1 MPLTYQYKRVH
12 HGEVGGVARRQRNLP
27 TFVSS
32 LLSMNP
38 TSATKTGQVFDWL
51 VLRRLLTYVTP
62 YRATFIGL
70 IVLTVATA
78 VLGTVRPA
86 LIQRMVDVDITNN
99 DWAGL
104 NRSTLWLLGLLLVH
118 TLVSYL
124 QTYYGGWLGQYIVR
138 DIRTDL
144 FRHLLSLKLSFFDRT
159 PIGVL
164 VTRNISD
171 VETLADVFSEGLAA
185 MVGDLLQIVFLMI
198 FMFWTNWQL
207 ALISL
212 SVIPP
217 LLFSTY
223 VFKEKVKGS
232 FQEVR
237 NAVAKLNSFVQEHL
251 TGMNVVQIFNN
262 EEREYQKFK
271 DINQEHTRANI
282 KSVLYYSVYFPVA
295 EVLGAIGVGLLVWY
309 AAQGQINGSIS
320 KGELIAFIMYN
331 ALFFRPIRQ
340 IADRFNTLQL
350 GLVSTERLLRLLDSK
365 DLISSSGTLAV
376 PQLQGEVEFD
386 HVWFAYNRQD
396 SEANQQDGPT
406 DTPEWVLRDISFH
419 VQPGQTVAFV
429 GATGAGKTS
438 IINLLS
444 RFYDIQQGHIKVDG
458 HDLRDYD
465 LSQLRRQ
472 IGVVL
477 QDVFLF
483 AGSIRANITLGNADI
498 SDAKIWEAAALV
510 GAQRFMER
518 LPGGLDYPV
527 MERGATLSV
536 GQRQLISFVRALVY
550 EPRVIVLDEATSS
563 VDSETEEMIQGAIDK
578 LMEGRTALVIAH
590 RLSTIQKADRII
602 VLDRGEIKETGT
614 HDELLRLGGYYAQLY
629 RMQYKGAGLN
639 EELGMK
645 NEELR
650 LTNES

>member
-1 MPLTYQYKRVH
+1 MD
-12 HGEVGGVARRQRNLP
+12 
-27 TFVSS
+27 
-32 LLSMNP
+32 P
-38 TSATKTGQVFDWL
+38 TSATKTGQVFDWQ
-51 VLRRLLTYVTP
+51 VLRRLLTYVRP
-62 YRATFIGL
+62 YRGTFIGL

-138 DIRTDL
+138 DIRADL
-144 FRHLLSLKLSFFDRT
+144 YRHLLSLKLSFFDRT

-262 EEREYQKFK
+262 EEREYRKFEA
-271 DINQEHTRANI
+271 INQEHTKANI
-282 KSVLYYSVYFPVA
+282 KSVLYYSIYFPVA

-309 AAQGQINGSIS
+309 AAQGQVAGVIS

-350 GLVSTERLLRLLDSK
+350 GLVSTERLLKLLDNE
-365 DLISSSGTLAV
+365 DLVATSGTKDV

-386 HVWFAYNRQD
+386 NVWFAYN
-396 SEANQQDGPT
+396 E
-406 DTPEWVLRDISFH
+406 PEWVLKDISFH
-419 VQPGQTVAFV
+419 VKPGQTVAFV

-444 RFYDIQQGHIKVDG
+444 RFYDIQQGHILVDG
-458 HDLRDYD
+458 QDLREYD

-483 AGSIRANITLGNADI
+483 AGSIRDNITLGNREI
-498 SDAKIWEAAALV
+498 KDAKIWEAAALV
-510 GAQRFMER
+510 GAERFIGR
-518 LPGGLDYPV
+518 LPSGLDYPV

-550 EPRVIVLDEATSS
+550 EPRIIVLDEATSS
-563 VDSETEEMIQGAIDK
+563 VDSETEEMIQHAIDK
-578 LMEGRTALVIAH
+578 LMEGRTSLVIAH

-629 RMQYKGAGLN
+629 RMQYASSEQLA
-639 EELGMK
+639 
-645 NEELR
+645 
-650 LTNES
+650 TNKE

>member
-1 MPLTYQYKRVH
+1 MD
-12 HGEVGGVARRQRNLP
+12 
-27 TFVSS
+27 
-32 LLSMNP
+32 P

-51 VLRRLLTYVTP
+51 VLRRLLAYARP
-62 YRATFIGL
+62 YRGAFIGL
-70 IVLTVATA
+70 IFLTVAAA

-86 LIQRMVDVDITNN
+86 LIQRMVDVDISNN

-104 NRSTLWLLGLLLVH
+104 NRSTVWLLALLLVN

-144 FRHLLSLKLSFFDRT
+144 YRHLLSLKLSFFDRT

-185 MVGDLLQIVFLMI
+185 MAGDVLQIVFLMI

-212 SVIPP
+212 SVIPFM
-217 LLFSTY
+217 LFSTY

-262 EEREYQKFK
+262 EEREYRKFAA
-271 DINQEHTRANI
+271 INQEHTRANI
-282 KSVLYYSVYFPVA
+282 KSVLYYSIYFPVA

-309 AAQGQINGSIS
+309 AAQGQIEGSIS
-320 KGELIAFIMYN
+320 KGALIAFIMYN
-331 ALFFRPIRQ
+331 SLFFRPIRQ

-350 GLVSTERLLRLLDSK
+350 GLVSTERLLKLLDSH
-365 DLISSSGTLAV
+365 DLVATSGTAAV
-376 PQLQGEVEFD
+376 PQLQGDVQFD
-386 HVWFAYNRQD
+386 HVWFAYQ
-396 SEANQQDGPT
+396 EPETGE
-406 DTPEWVLRDISFH
+406 PEWVLRDISFH
-419 VQPGQTVAFV
+419 VRPGQTVAFV

-444 RFYDIQQGHIKVDG
+444 RFYDIQQGHIRVDG
-458 HDLRDYD
+458 QDLRDYD

-483 AGSIRANITLGNADI
+483 AGSIRDNITLGNPTI
-498 SDAKIWEAAALV
+498 TDAQIWEAAALV
-510 GAQRFMER
+510 GAQRFIER

-563 VDSETEEMIQGAIDK
+563 VDSETEELIQAAIDK

-614 HDELLRLGGYYAQLY
+614 HEELLRLGGYYAQLY
-629 RMQYKGAGLN
+629 RMQYASSEQIAMN
-639 EELGMK
+639 
-645 NEELR
+645 NQ
-650 LTNES
+650 

>member
-1 MPLTYQYKRVH
+1 MD
-12 HGEVGGVARRQRNLP
+12 
-27 TFVSS
+27 
-32 LLSMNP
+32 P
-38 TSATKTGQVFDWL
+38 TSATKTGQVFDWQ
-51 VLRRLLTYVTP
+51 VLRRLLTYVQP
-62 YRATFIGL
+62 YRGVFIGL
-70 IVLTVATA
+70 IGLTVAAA

-104 NRSTLWLLGLLLVH
+104 NRSTLWLLVLLVVN

-144 FRHLLSLKLSFFDRT
+144 YRHLLSLKLSFFDRT

-212 SVIPP
+212 SVIPL

-262 EEREYQKFK
+262 EDREFKKFEA
-271 DINQEHTRANI
+271 INQEHTRANI
-282 KSVLYYSVYFPVA
+282 KSVLYYSIYFPVA

-309 AAQGQINGSIS
+309 AAQGQIEGTIS
-320 KGELIAFIMYN
+320 KGALIAFIMYN
-331 ALFFRPIRQ
+331 SLFFRPIRQ

-350 GLVSTERLLRLLDSK
+350 GLVSTERLLKLLDSK
-365 DLISSSGTLAV
+365 DLVATSGTAPV
-376 PQLQGEVEFD
+376 PRLQGDVEFD
-386 HVWFAYNRQD
+386 HVWFAYN
-396 SEANQQDGPT
+396 E
-406 DTPEWVLRDISFH
+406 PEWVLKDISFH
-419 VQPGQTVAFV
+419 VKPGQTVAFV

-458 HDLRDYD
+458 QDLREYD

-483 AGSIRANITLGNADI
+483 AGSIRDNITLGNREI
-498 SDAKIWEAAALV
+498 SDEAIWEAAGLV
-510 GAQRFMER
+510 GAQRFIER

-550 EPRVIVLDEATSS
+550 QPSVIVLDEATSS

-614 HDELLRLGGYYAQLY
+614 HDELLRQEGYYAQLY
-629 RMQYKGAGLN
+629 RMQYKTEEAMSQQVVPTQKAQELPSAG
-639 EELGMK
+639 
-645 NEELR
+645 
-650 LTNES
+650 SQAAQ

>member
-1 MPLTYQYKRVH
+1 
-12 HGEVGGVARRQRNLP
+12 
-27 TFVSS
+27 
-32 LLSMNP
+32 
-38 TSATKTGQVFDWL
+38 VFDWQ
-51 VLRRLLTYVTP
+51 VLRRLLAYVQP
-62 YRATFIGL
+62 YRGVFIGL

-104 NRSTLWLLGLLLVH
+104 NRSTVWLLGLLVVH

-138 DIRTDL
+138 DIRADL
-144 FRHLLSLKLSFFDRT
+144 YRHLLSLKLSFFDRT

-262 EEREYQKFK
+262 EEREYRKFEA
-271 DINQEHTRANI
+271 INQEHTRANI
-282 KSVLYYSVYFPVA
+282 KSVLYYSIYFPVA

-309 AAQGQINGSIS
+309 AAQGQIAGTIS

-350 GLVSTERLLRLLDSK
+350 GLVSTERLLKLLDNEE
-365 DLISSSGTLAV
+365 LVATSGTKPV
-376 PQLQGEVEFD
+376 PQLRGEVEFD
-386 HVWFAYNRQD
+386 KVWFAYN
-396 SEANQQDGPT
+396 E
-406 DTPEWVLRDISFH
+406 PEWVLKDISFH
-419 VQPGQTVAFV
+419 VKPGQTVAFV

-444 RFYDIQQGHIKVDG
+444 RFYDIQQGHIRVDG
-458 HDLRDYD
+458 EDLREYD

-483 AGSIRANITLGNADI
+483 AGSIRDNITLGNRDI
-498 SDAKIWEAAALV
+498 SDAKIWEAAGLV

-563 VDSETEEMIQGAIDK
+563 VDSETEEMIQSAIDK

-614 HDELLRLGGYYAQLY
+614 HEELLRLGGYYAQLY
-629 RMQYKGAGLN
+629 RMQYKGAEANG
-639 EELGMK
+639 
-645 NEELR
+645 
-650 LTNES
+650 

>member
-1 MPLTYQYKRVH
+1 MD
-12 HGEVGGVARRQRNLP
+12 
-27 TFVSS
+27 
-32 LLSMNP
+32 P
-38 TSATKTGQVFDWL
+38 TSATKTGQVFDWQ
-51 VLRRLLTYVTP
+51 VLRRLLAYVQP
-62 YRATFIGL
+62 YRGVFIGL
-70 IVLTVATA
+70 IALTVAAA

-86 LIQRMVDVDITNN
+86 LIQRMIDVDISTN

-104 NRSTLWLLGLLLVH
+104 NRSTVWLLVLLVVN

-144 FRHLLSLKLSFFDRT
+144 YKHLLSLKLSFFDRT

-198 FMFWTNWQL
+198 FMFYTNWQL

-251 TGMNVVQIFNN
+251 TGMNIVQIFNN
-262 EEREYQKFK
+262 QEREYRKFEA
-271 DINQEHTRANI
+271 INQEHTKANI
-282 KSVLYYSVYFPVA
+282 KSVLYYSIYFPVA

-309 AAQGQINGSIS
+309 AAQGQIAGSIS

-331 ALFFRPIRQ
+331 SLFFRPIRQ

-350 GLVSTERLLRLLDSK
+350 GLVSTERLLKLLDNK
-365 DLISSSGTLAV
+365 DLIATSGTQPV
-376 PQLQGEVEFD
+376 PQLQGDVQFD
-386 HVWFAYNRQD
+386 HVSFAYN
-396 SEANQQDGPT
+396 E
-406 DTPEWVLRDISFH
+406 PEWVLKDISFH
-419 VQPGQTVAFV
+419 VKPGQTIAFV

-444 RFYDIQQGHIKVDG
+444 RFYDIQKGRILVDG
-458 HDLRDYD
+458 QDLREYD

-483 AGSIRANITLGNADI
+483 AGSIRDNITLGNREI
-498 SDAKIWEAAALV
+498 SDAKIWEAAGLV
-510 GAQRFMER
+510 GAQRFIER

-563 VDSETEEMIQGAIDK
+563 VDSETEELIQEAIDK

-614 HDELLRLGGYYAQLY
+614 HDELLRQNGYYAQLY
-629 RMQYKGAGLN
+629 RMQYASN
-639 EELGMK
+639 EQLTLS
-645 NEELR
+645 NEQPLDDK
-650 LTNES
+650 

>member
-1 MPLTYQYKRVH
+1 MD
-12 HGEVGGVARRQRNLP
+12 
-27 TFVSS
+27 
-32 LLSMNP
+32 P
-38 TSATKTGQVFDWL
+38 TSATKTGQVFDWQ
-51 VLRRLLTYVTP
+51 VLRRLLTYVQP
-62 YRATFIGL
+62 YRGVFIGL
-70 IVLTVATA
+70 IVLTVAAA

-86 LIQRMVDVDITNN
+86 LIQRMVDVDISNN
-99 DWAGL
+99 DWEGL
-104 NRSTLWLLGLLLVH
+104 NRSTLWLLALLVVN

-144 FRHLLSLKLSFFDRT
+144 YRHLLSLKLNFFDRT
-159 PIGVL
+159 PLGVL

-262 EEREYQKFK
+262 EDREFRKFEA
-271 DINQEHTRANI
+271 INQEHTKANI
-282 KSVLYYSVYFPVA
+282 KSVLYYSIYFPVA

-309 AAQGQINGSIS
+309 AAQGQIEGTIS
-320 KGELIAFIMYN
+320 KGALIAFIMYN
-331 ALFFRPIRQ
+331 SLFFRPIRQ

-350 GLVSTERLLRLLDSK
+350 GLVSTERLLKLLDNK
-365 DLISSSGTLAV
+365 DLVATSGTAPV
-376 PQLQGEVEFD
+376 PQLQGEVQFD

-396 SEANQQDGPT
+396 SEETEA
-406 DTPEWVLRDISFH
+406 EWVLKDISFH
-419 VQPGQTVAFV
+419 VKPGQTIAFV

-444 RFYDIQQGHIKVDG
+444 RFYDIQQGYIKVDG
-458 HDLRDYD
+458 QDLREYD
-465 LSQLRRQ
+465 LNQLRRQ
-472 IGVVL
+472 IGIVL

-483 AGSIRANITLGNADI
+483 AGSIRDNITLGNRAI
-498 SDAKIWEAAALV
+498 SDAKIWEAATLV
-510 GAQRFMER
+510 GAQRFIER

-563 VDSETEEMIQGAIDK
+563 VDSETEELIQEAIDK

-614 HDELLRLGGYYAQLY
+614 HDELLRQNGYYAQLY
-629 RMQYKGAGLN
+629 RMQYATAEQVTLSQEQLPADDKA
-639 EELGMK
+639 
-645 NEELR
+645 
-650 LTNES
+650 TT